1 MTGIFSVGEQQTFIS
16 FDPRTKLYMLFVF
29 NLINLSSTESV
40 LINNLKLVL
49 AFLTFIMLLN
59 VRKPRA
65 AVIYAVLYIAA
76 YNGEWLL
83 QYISGMSLLGILV
96 RLFIPVMLRMLPG
109 VMVAWCVLLTTKVS
123 EFISGMEK
131 MHIPQNITI
140 PFAVVFRFFPTI
152 ADEYRSIRDA
162 MRMRGISFKNGPLA
176 MIEYRL
182 IPLIVSIVKIGDEL
196 SAAAVTRGL
205 GGTKARTN
213 YCNIGFKLWDILCFF
228 VMTAAFILFI
238 IF

>member
-1 MTGIFSVGEQQTFIS
+1 MTGVFSVGKQQAFVP

-29 NLINLSSTESV
+29 NLINLSSAENEV
-40 LINNLKLVL
+40 INSLKLVL
-49 AFLTFIMLLN
+49 AFLTFMVLIN
-59 VRKPRA
+59 VRRPRTA
-65 AVIYAVLYIAA
+65 AVYAVLYIAA

-83 QYISGMSLLGILV
+83 QYISGMSLLGILL

-109 VMVAWCVLLTTKVS
+109 VMVAWCVLLTTRVS
-123 EFISGMEK
+123 EFIAAMEK

-152 ADEYRSIRDA
+152 GDEYKSIQDA
-162 MRMRGISFKNGPLA
+162 MRMRDISFKNGPLA

-205 GGTKARTN
+205 GGTTIRTN
-213 YCNIGFKLWDILCFF
+213 YCQIGFKLWDIISFLI
-228 VMTAAFILFI
+228 MTLALILFI
-238 IF
+238 AF

>member
-1 MTGIFSVGEQQTFIS
+1 MHGVCCLQQ
-16 FDPRTKLYMLFVF
+16 
-29 NLINLSSTESV
+29 
-40 LINNLKLVL
+40 
-49 AFLTFIMLLN
+49 
-59 VRKPRA
+59 
-65 AVIYAVLYIAA
+65 
-76 YNGEWLL
+76 
-83 QYISGMSLLGILV
+83 
-96 RLFIPVMLRMLPG
+96 
-109 VMVAWCVLLTTKVS
+109 KVS

-205 GGTKARTN
+205 GGTKSKD
-213 YCNIGFKLWDILCFF
+213 KLL
-228 VMTAAFILFI
+228 
-238 IF
+238 

>member
-1 MTGIFSVGEQQTFIS
+1 
-16 FDPRTKLYMLFVF
+16 
-29 NLINLSSTESV
+29 
-40 LINNLKLVL
+40 
-49 AFLTFIMLLN
+49 
-59 VRKPRA
+59 
-65 AVIYAVLYIAA
+65 
-76 YNGEWLL
+76 
-83 QYISGMSLLGILV
+83 
-96 RLFIPVMLRMLPG
+96 MLPG